1 VIYGITTARAHLD
14 PLDPIVYPPDPTARE
29 INWSELRDWLRG
41 TDPTTDRADFAG
53 RYFLGTASDAEVAA
67 GLGFSLWAHGEA
79 SGNDTPTRI
88 VPLQRADPTRQEAT
102 GDQGVGFG
110 SEDAAAL
117 ARYLDRCLAV
127 GDLIISGTTQ
137 VLVFLEVADGTRLS
151 VDYWASWATT
161 LHDAVLYPAREGSRT
176 AEQGIQPLL
185 PAVLCAFVF
194 DHETET
200 YLPETRVRD
209 CLDSAG
215 PPGLRTHC
223 YGLWAYPRPGDAGLA
238 THPFLWSNMG
248 EYRQQREFL
257 GVGVFRERV
266 PVRYL
271 RAFADLQW
279 FDGTELQPIPDA
291 PLFDTLSLVT
301 IDSPVAEAGD
311 DPLGA
316 TFTVTTWR
324 ADKRDEDGRLLEM
337 PSQLGVDMGARV
349 TDAAAACLGGADVVV
364 KSLPYRRDTGMPVD
378 LEEPCSFAIR
388 YYRPENRGTPLNAA
402 ESQAL
407 SLNGVQAVAVL
418 QGTASTTQGTA
429 RYVRGLI
436 APFVNREGRAHGLGA
451 FTYAADT
458 IKQPPYTPIYFA
470 IDFPVGLSNP
480 GYQPLPPGADP
491 NDPINAP
498 VPTPPIATI
507 LTYFQDVH
515 RGLRDH
521 LTTHPQTPY
530 YVGVYFGWDP
540 DVAAALYRA
549 GLASHFW
556 QTPWGR
562 GAPFPHLNVWQI
574 GMFST
579 PAVLADNAGLQA
591 CAPPG
596 STKPGKI
603 WVDIDCAWGDP
614 GGFSVR

>member
-1 VIYGITTARAHLD
+1 VLYGITTSRAHLD
-14 PLDPIVYPPDPTARE
+14 PLDSTVYPLDASARE
-29 INWSELRDWLRG
+29 IDWFELLDWLRG
-41 TDPTTDRADFAG
+41 TDSTTGLADFAG

-79 SGNDTPTRI
+79 SGSDTPARI
-88 VPLQRADPTRQEAT
+88 VPLQRADPARQEAT
-102 GDQGVGFG
+102 GDQGVSFG
-110 SEDAAAL
+110 SEDAAGL
-117 ARYLDRCLAV
+117 ARHLDGCLAV
-127 GDLIISGTTQ
+127 GDLIISGTKQ
-137 VLVFLEVADGTRLS
+137 VLVFLEVADGTMLS

-161 LHDAVLYPAREGSRT
+161 LHDSLLYPAREGSRT

-194 DHETET
+194 DNETET
-200 YLPETRVRD
+200 YLPVTRVRD

-215 PPGLRTHC
+215 PPGFRTAC
-223 YGLWAYPRPGDAGLA
+223 YGLWAYPRAGDPGLA
-238 THPFLWSNMG
+238 THSFSWSNMG
-248 EYRQQREFL
+248 EYRQQRGFL
-257 GVGVFRERV
+257 GVEVFRERV

-279 FDGTELQPIPDA
+279 FDGTELQPIPET

-301 IDSPVAEAGD
+301 IDSPAAEADD

-316 TFTVTTWR
+316 TFTATSWR
-324 ADKRDEDGRLLEM
+324 ADNREAGRLLEM
-337 PSQLGVDMGARV
+337 PRQLGVDTGAEV
-349 TDAAAACLGGADVVV
+349 TAAAAACLGTKTVVV
-364 KSLPYRRDTGMPVD
+364 KSLPYRRDGMPVD
-378 LEEPCSFAIR
+378 LSGQCSFAIR
-388 YYRPENRGTPLNAA
+388 YYRPRNRGTPLDSA

-418 QGTASTTQGTA
+418 QGTARLTQGTA
-429 RYVRGLI
+429 RYVRDLI
-436 APFVNREGRAHGLGA
+436 APFVNGEGRTHGFDA
-451 FTYAADT
+451 FSYAADT
-458 IKQPPYTPIYFA
+458 IGQPPYTPIYFA
-470 IDFPVGLSNP
+470 IDFPVGDP
-480 GYQPLPPGADP
+480 GYQPLPRGADP
-491 NDPINAP
+491 DDPINEP
-498 VPTPPIATI
+498 VATPSIATI
-507 LTYFQDVH
+507 LAYFQDVH
-515 RGLRDH
+515 RGHRDY
-521 LTTHPQTPY
+521 LTTHPETPY

-540 DVAAALYRA
+540 DAAAALYRA

-579 PAVLADNAGLQA
+579 PAVLTDNAALQT

-596 STKPGKI
+596 ATQPGRL
-603 WVDIDCAWGDP
+603 WVDVNAAWGDP